1 MKHTRASAR
10 PLSNPEVVVNLWA
23 YSGEDGTILRLAG
36 KTYVLQGND
45 ADKLALL
52 HQLAK
57 SDFLGATWHKV
68 PANFSVSDPVYGVME
83 GAAQASMLSDPK
95 YHDTLFSPLLEHL
108 ARTVPEQLS
117 CVDGEYKVFRLELPQ
132 EPLLVSTIV
141 MENEDGTL
149 LPMVAC

>member
-1 MKHTRASAR
+1 MRHTRAIAR
-10 PLSNPEVVVNLWA
+10 PLNNPEVVVNLWA

-52 HQLAK
+52 RQLAT

-68 PANFSVSDPVYGVME
+68 PAKFKISHHDYGVME
-83 GAAQASMLSDPK
+83 GAAQASMLSDQQ
-95 YHDTLFSPLLEHL
+95 YHETLFGPLIEHL

-149 LPMVAC
+149 VPLVSN

>member
-1 MKHTRASAR
+1 MKHTRAAAR
-10 PLSNPEVVVNLWA
+10 PLNNPEVVVNLWA

-36 KTYVLQGND
+36 KTYVLHGND

-52 HQLAK
+52 RQLAT

-68 PANFSVSDPVYGVME
+68 PAKFKISHPVYGVME
-83 GAAQASMLSDPK
+83 GAAQASMLSDPQ
-95 YHDTLFSPLLEHL
+95 YHDTLFGPLLEHL

-117 CVDGEYKVFRLELPQ
+117 CVDGEYKVFRLELPR
-132 EPLLVSTIV
+132 EPLLVSTTV

-149 LPMVAC
+149 VPMVAG